1 MHELVENVPGEVVIA
16 VDWSR
21 TTLRLARNIFHE
33 LMHVFQYDKWTNT
46 AWGFEDFPTELDPQL
61 PRDHFETKE
70 YDEAG
75 AKPLDDPLP
84 PPPKKQ

>member
-1 MHELVENVPGEVVIA
+1 MTHLAGRESERGARPIYS
-16 VDWSR
+16 DYY
-21 TTLRLARNIFHE
+21 LARNIFHE
-33 LMHVFQYDKWTNT
+33 LMHVFQYDKWTNKM
-46 AWGFEDFPTELDPQL
+46 WGYEDFPTELDPQL